1 LRAARSKPPRTGIAP
16 LPATFGL
23 DVQLFERAVQHL
35 SLIRQA
41 CSTLPMTK
49 KLVMAALLLAALAG
63 ALVVFERYAI
73 PIVGPIAPAEASPL
87 ESYTGFALKL
97 SLMAGLG
104 DRNTALSPFS
114 VYPALLMLSEGA
126 AGDSKT
132 EILSALGLSSQADA
146 REWFK
151 SSSQK
156 FLNVQ
161 PPAKTSIAN
170 SVWVRNGIPVKESYI
185 DTLKLYYLAEH
196 YSFSDVVDATGRIN
210 SWVCNKTNKMIDKI
224 IENLDPL
231 TIAVLVNTVYFKAN
245 WTTHFKTVIED
256 VFNSPRGP
264 VQAEYLSGTVEARV
278 LENEDYIAVALS
290 YVGTD
295 AKFVALMP
303 KKASLKDFVNK
314 LSEKDLLKILSD
326 VLDKDDENIKL
337 LIPKFDIDSGIIELT
352 PILQDMGIKSVFD
365 PNLADLSEM
374 FDYSKLAEKAYVSKV
389 LHRAR
394 VKVDL
399 YGTEAAAVT
408 AVIIEVTAVPSEQI
422 KTVKIDKPFA
432 FFLVDPSTKAILFAG
447 SYVEP

>member
-1 LRAARSKPPRTGIAP
+1 MP
-16 LPATFGL
+16 
-23 DVQLFERAVQHL
+23 
-35 SLIRQA
+35 
-41 CSTLPMTK
+41 K
-49 KLVMAALLLAALAG
+49 KLVKGALLLAALAG
-63 ALVVFERYAI
+63 ALVLFERYVI

-87 ESYTGFALKL
+87 ESYTGFALRL

-132 EILSALGLSSQADA
+132 EILSTLGLSSQTDA

-170 SVWVRNGIPVKESYI
+170 SVWLRNGIPVKESYVN
-185 DTLKLYYLAEH
+185 TLETHYLAEH
-196 YSFSDVVDATGRIN
+196 YFFSDAADATGRIN
-210 SWVCNKTNKMIDKI
+210 SWVYNKTNKMIEKI

-231 TIAVLVNTVYFKAN
+231 TIAVLVNTIYFKAN
-245 WTTHFKTVIED
+245 WTTNFKTVIND
-256 VFNSPRGP
+256 VFNSPKGP
-264 VQAEYLSGTVEARV
+264 VQAEYLSGTVSAKV
-278 LENEDYIAVALS
+278 LENEDYVAVALS

-314 LSEKDLLKILSD
+314 LSENDLLKILSD
-326 VLDKDDENIKL
+326 VLDKSDENIKL
-337 LIPKFDIDSGIIELT
+337 LIPKFDIDSGIIDLT
-352 PILQDMGIKSVFD
+352 PILQSMGIKRVFD
-365 PNLADLSEM
+365 PNMADLSEM
-374 FDYSKLAEKAYVSKV
+374 FDYSKLTEKAYVSKV

-394 VKVDL
+394 VKADL
-399 YGTEAAAVT
+399 YGTEAAAAT
-408 AVIIEVTAVPSEQI
+408 AVIIEITAAPSEQI

-432 FFLVDPSTKAILFAG
+432 LFLVDPTTKAILFAG